1 MFFLFDRLNI
11 LCASGKY
18 LPSNGAA
25 GRAGGLNMAFDPHKA
40 KNAGAEGL
48 CGVSHGE
55 SRWKRR
61 DKDRSGRIMY
71 GCVDACIYIYIY

>member
-1 MFFLFDRLNI
+1 MIMVFKLFESNLILGNVFWFDRLNI

-48 CGVSHGE
+48 CGVSLGAQGV
-55 SRWKRR
+55 SWWKQVEEAR
-61 DKDRSGRIMY
+61 
-71 GCVDACIYIYIY
+71 